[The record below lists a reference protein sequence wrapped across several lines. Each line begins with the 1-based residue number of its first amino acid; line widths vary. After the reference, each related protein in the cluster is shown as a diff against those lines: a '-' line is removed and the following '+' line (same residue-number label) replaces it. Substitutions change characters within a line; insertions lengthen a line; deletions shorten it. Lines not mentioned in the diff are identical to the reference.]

1 MRFRAPAAALCMAL
15 APGTRALAQAGV
27 AAPYE
32 TRGRLVEAHRQAMQ
46 SGLEHLR
53 AEILDTLRNSAPD
66 LVARLDPAPPPV
78 AQGYQLLPRLV
89 GDTPQPADTGRRAS
103 LYSWPWTDTLIA
115 RGMVRVDS
123 LGKALGRSA
132 KQRPDYER
140 LVTDFNSVLA
150 DRRLIDAHVEHNWF
164 WQRAIA
170 ADTARFLR
178 ASRLIDSTLANLVS
192 TIGAAPAMPHVEVT
206 LDDSGQGPATIRV
219 PIVTDIEDTVF
230 VRAAQSLIERQW
242 TGRANGQDYRV
253 LLDIR
258 FVDPVDLYCGPV
270 PADCAPPERGATLD
284 LPAHVARFPA
294 SLAVLTTGGTQP
306 YVLGGRAMI
315 LGPRD
320 LAPRTLAHEFGH
332 ILGFDDAYLRGYRN
346 LADDGYA
353 IIELI
358 PDRSDVMASSGVGVT
373 LPRHFAQLVANLRAE
388 RAMKAGLSAMYE
400 RNAPRAAVPLFREV
414 LANFPEHYGATYQL
428 AKALD
433 QSGDSASAL
442 PVWKRMLDL
451 ARAAGDSA
459 TLQSVKSRLGIPETS
474 TPGALILYP
483 HEIVAGEREVGLE
496 LDGAAQR
503 QLRIVEES
511 QPAEGPSEVVQCLG
525 LH

>member
-1 MRFRAPAAALCMAL
+1 MAL
-15 APGTRALAQAGV
+15 APCIRARAQAGV
-27 AAPYE
+27 AAPYDA
-32 TRGRLVEAHRQAMQ
+32 RGHLVEAHRQAMQ
-46 SGLEHLR
+46 TGLERLR
-53 AEILDTLRNSAPD
+53 AEILDTLRHSAPD

-89 GDTPQPADTGRRAS
+89 GDAPQPADTGRRAS

-115 RGMVRVDS
+115 RGMARVDS
-123 LGKALGRSA
+123 LAGGLGRPA
-132 KQRPDYER
+132 KRRQDYER

-192 TIGAAPAMPHVEVT
+192 TAGAAPAMPRVEMMLEDAGT
-206 LDDSGQGPATIRV
+206 GPAIIRV
-219 PIVTDIEDTVF
+219 PVMTDIEDTVF

-242 TGRANGQDYRV
+242 TGRANGRDYRV
-253 LLDIR
+253 LLDVR
-258 FVDPVDLYCGPV
+258 FEAPAALYCASERV
-270 PADCAPPERGATLD
+270 ACAPPARGATID

-294 SLAVLTTGGTQP
+294 SLAVLTTAGTQP
-306 YVLGGRAMI
+306 YVLGGRAVI

-346 LADDGYA
+346 LGNDGYA
-353 IIELI
+353 IIELS
-358 PDRSDVMASSGVGVT
+358 PDRADIMASSGVGVT
-373 LPRHFAQLVANLRAE
+373 LPRHFAQLVANLKAE

-400 RNAPRAAVPLFREV
+400 RKAFRAAVPLFREV
-414 LANFPEHYGATYQL
+414 LANRPDHYGATFQL

-442 PVWKRMLDL
+442 PVWKHMLDL
-451 ARAAGDSA
+451 ARSAGDSA
-459 TLQSVKSRLGIPETS
+459 TLQSVKSRLGIP
-474 TPGALILYP
+474 
-483 HEIVAGEREVGLE
+483 
-496 LDGAAQR
+496 
-503 QLRIVEES
+503 
-511 QPAEGPSEVVQCLG
+511 
-525 LH
+525 